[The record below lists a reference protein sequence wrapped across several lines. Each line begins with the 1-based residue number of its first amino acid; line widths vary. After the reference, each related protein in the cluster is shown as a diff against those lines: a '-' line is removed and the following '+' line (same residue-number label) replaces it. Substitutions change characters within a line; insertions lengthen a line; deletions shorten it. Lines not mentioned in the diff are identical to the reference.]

1 MFGPGIFRVLLKKP
15 WGYFLLIIILFIFFL
30 GGGGGWGVP
39 SFDHSRQLKSGV
51 PLPEKLTSEYRKH
64 IIYLSLGRM

>member
-30 GGGGGWGVP
+30 GGGGAVGVCP
-39 SFDHSRQLKSGV
+39 QS
-51 PLPEKLTSEYRKH
+51 
-64 IIYLSLGRM
+64 IIHVS